1 MQDVLYPSSS
11 VLVAGDDGVGGSVFA
26 VLVEHQSNRIV
37 VSVHG
42 ELDVASA
49 PVLQRQLLALLKLP
63 IACVALDLRELAFM
77 DSVGLGVLVRVHR
90 AAQESAVDFEL
101 VEPSEQI
108 EWMLSLTGL
117 APLAAPPR

>member
-11 VLVAGDDGVGGSVFA
+11 VLVTGDENADGSVFA
-26 VLVEHQSNRIV
+26 VLVEHQANRIV
-37 VSVHG
+37 VSVRG

-63 IACVALDLRELAFM
+63 IACVALDLSQLDFM
-77 DSVGLGVLVRVHR
+77 DSVGLSVLVRVDA
-90 AAQESAVDFEL
+90 AAQRSDVDFEL
-101 VEPSEQI
+101 VDPSEQI

-117 APLAAPPR
+117 APLAAPAR